1 MTDSVYGD
9 YYRRHGS
16 ERNDLL
22 NNPEVLFQTFAM
34 ERATI
39 AVMQKAEIDRQSA
52 KILDVGCGSGAS
64 ILQFLR
70 LGFPPE
76 NLAGIDNSADRIEA
90 ARGRLPN
97 VEFRAGSAEALPF
110 ADGSFD
116 LVCESTMLSTL
127 DDRALIASIA
137 KEILRVTRIGGYVMV
152 TDWRYSRKGTGVRT
166 AMTLKLIRELFRDG
180 AATSLVAQKT
190 GSLVPPLGRR
200 LSRAAPSLYFLIQRV
215 FPAASGQ
222 LTTLLVKR
230 SPASDRQPH
239 KAAM

>member
-1 MTDSVYGD
+1 VTESVYGE

-39 AVMQKAEIDRQSA
+39 AVLQKAENDRQA
-52 KILDVGCGSGAS
+52 VRVLDVGCGSGSS

-70 LGFPPE
+70 LGFRPG
-76 NLAGIDNSADRIEA
+76 NLAGVDNSAERVEA
-90 ARGRLPN
+90 ARDRLPN
-97 VEFRAGSAEALPF
+97 VEFHIGNAEELPF

-127 DDRALIASIA
+127 DDRALIANIA
-137 KEILRVTRIGGYVMV
+137 KEMLRVTRIGGYVMV
-152 TDWRYSRKGTGVRT
+152 TDWRYSRKGTGVQT
-166 AMTLKLIRELFRDG
+166 AMTPGFIRQLFSVG
-180 AATSLVAQKT
+180 EATSVVAQKT
-190 GSLVPPLGRR
+190 GSLVPPVGRR
-200 LSRAAPSLYFLIQRV
+200 LSRAAPSLYFLIQRL
-215 FPAASGQ
+215 FPVASGQ

-230 SPASDRQPH
+230 SLTRGRQPD
-239 KAAM
+239 KAA